1 MLSIIWGYFL
11 SMLSS
16 GHFNGSVATHITDH
30 PFSLIGHHSERTPN
44 CLQKGTNKNS
54 QIPFLSRCSRSC
66 QECVKHVL
74 TLKCEICSYTSYSQT
89 PLWLSH
95 SLTDPLWKSLQN
107 TFTPKLEELGSWSFE
122 IMFTPHHV
130 SHVTCHV
137 LCVTCHVSCV
147 TYHMSTL
154 DGFFRTQCW
163 S

>member
-1 MLSIIWGYFL
+1 MQGYFL

-74 TLKCEICSYTSYSQT
+74 TLKCEICSYIAYSQT
-89 PLWLSH
+89 PSWLGH

-107 TFTPKLEELGSWSFE
+107 TFTPKPEELGSWNLREGSPPPTCH
-122 IMFTPHHV
+122 MSCVMCHM
-130 SHVTCHV
+130 SRVTCH
-137 LCVTCHVSCV
+137 
-147 TYHMSTL
+147 MSHIIIYFY
-154 DGFFRTQCW
+154 FF
-163 S
+163 